1 MYSAD
6 RRRKAPWGPKVRLFF
21 CTVYRIVYCTPYC
34 TIHCTTYTIVYYT
47 ILYVTTDAITVAF
60 AVSPPDAANVAT
72 IAAAIH
78 VAYVAVIFVVARNSG
93 SRLGVVV
100 VVVVVVEA
108 EVRIEVEEHMLVFL
122 VLLFLVAVAAA
133 VVVVAVSGLL
143 RDVSHFLSAFLIVSF
158 GLLNNNIF
166 IQTVRA
172 FRRAGFRNR
181 RLRVK
186 TFTT

>member
-1 MYSAD
+1 MYCAD

-100 VVVVVVEA
+100 VVEA

-186 TFTT
+186 TFIT